1 VSPGECV
8 IIRSVRTV
16 LPQVS
21 TIGSVAEV
29 AAVANPNISM
39 APSMRAVSVTEAIV
53 TRGVVEASV

>member
-1 VSPGECV
+1 M
-8 IIRSVRTV
+8 
-16 LPQVS
+16 PQVS
-21 TIGSVAEV
+21 TIESVAEV